1 MSLNQYSNT
10 GDIINTNKPIVG
22 NFYSATDRN
31 LLEGEMVTVNFGT
44 QENDLV
50 EFHVYD
56 EIGNIIKSN
65 HVLDGWFLKKSTS
78 NDPANIVSVDIHE
91 NIREF
96 RLNSGKY
103 RFILNF
109 HRDIVGNVY
118 GDKLY
123 ISKISDSR
131 REIKLYGGSEII
143 RKQVQ
148 ELELSNENF
157 EFYEDFLINFG
168 NNDLAKVTRI
178 KIVGNEIICKLYNE
192 LPADINEKTLCWLTV
207 DVRSPYIDNILL
219 TTTLGDRIENT
230 IAEPNF
236 DINVMD
242 NISVETNL
250 KNWNDILSSN
260 IITSQQLIDTYFSS
274 SIEGI
279 DLNIDYSSWENFIH
293 FSSAEERV
301 KNFKYKLGLVEYYE
315 NRIEILSQTTGSVQ
329 NNIIDSFSKRN
340 NVIAGFDG
348 FEKYLYYETGSKYTY
363 VTGSIGQ
370 WPKKPNTT
378 VAIWQQQFKVWN
390 DINAITPVAGGTQY
404 VQTPIPEYI
413 LYATSESIASDYYNA
428 LLVLAQDYDREN
440 DHALVNT
447 IPGSI
452 YNDTSNSNYTLFVNM
467 IGHHFDILW
476 SYVKNLTSIYSRE
489 EHPDDGIPSDLI
501 YDTTK
506 AFGFELSS
514 GNKLKDLWKYTLGTD
529 NTGSLQ
535 QTGSMASKPHRDI
548 TKEIWRRILNNVPYL
563 LRTKGTERSIRALM
577 SCYGVPNTIL
587 RIVEYG
593 GPKVA
598 NDIPKYII
606 NKFNYATTFDSGSN
620 QYILIPSQPNSTIPK
635 TITFRFKQV
644 EPEGTDWKEIMSIG
658 SGFKFELQ
666 KTGSAADERGNVKF
680 TSGSISCSIND
691 ERIFDGGFSST
702 MIRYTNSGSY
712 PIDLFLKKSEY
723 GKLVINS
730 SASVDIDAGNWNFSG
745 DITFGS
751 KLTGS
756 AQEFRLWKTTINE
769 NVFNN
774 HVHSPESYNGN
785 DPTSS
790 YYDLLCRIPMIYGID
805 LSVTSSITSMHPDQS
820 FIVTASF
827 LNFTTASYEPI
838 EEDHYIET
846 VSIGG
851 NNIYSDKIRIEDNYL
866 VRTLDSK
873 TRAEKSSYDLHPVDS
888 NEIGIYFSPQD
899 VINEDIFDHVGY
911 TSLDNYIGDPD
922 DVFNPSYEDLRLF
935 SEEYWKKYTTK
946 PNISDYLRA
955 ISIFDFSI
963 FNQIKKLLPLRSK
976 AMTGLLIE
984 PNVLERS
991 KVASRR
997 PTVEDLTRS
1006 TIIDSNVLPELF
1018 SDYVYYTASLGPLV
1032 SKITGSCLDT
1042 IRYTCTVTSS
1052 KGINPAVYQY
1062 TNLIKNQDHVN
1073 GDGLAVFV
1081 TASNSRDQYNPFGTI
1096 VTGSRSSIMRYKEN
1110 YFYSSS
1116 YSSSINEYYSS
1127 SRELAEVQDY
1137 NQLPIGL
1144 FRLFYSGCKL
1154 TGQAINID
1162 STETVDGGPVV
1173 EVINANPN
1181 QIILNQPG
1189 ASGSLIVE

>member
-10 GDIINTNKPIVG
+10 GDIINTNRPIVG
-22 NFYSATDRN
+22 NFYTAQDRN
-31 LLEGEMVTVNFGT
+31 LLEGELVAVNFGT
-44 QENDLV
+44 QTNDLV

-56 EIGNIIKSN
+56 EVGNVIKSN
-65 HVLDGWFLKKSTS
+65 HALDGWFIKRSTS
-78 NDPANIVSVDIHE
+78 NDPANIISVDIHN

-96 RLNSGKY
+96 KLDSGKY
-103 RFILNF
+103 RFVLNF
-109 HRDIVGNVY
+109 HRNIVGNVY

-123 ISKISDSR
+123 VSAISDSR
-131 REIKLYGGSEII
+131 KEIKLYGGSEII

-178 KIVGNEIICKLYNE
+178 KIIGNEILCKLYDE
-192 LPADINEKTLCWLTV
+192 LPANITIKTLCWLTV

-219 TTTLGDRIENT
+219 TTSLSDKIKNT

-236 DINVMD
+236 DINVLD
-242 NISVETNL
+242 NVSVETNL

-260 IITSQQLIDTYFSS
+260 LITSQQLIDTYFSS
-274 SIEGI
+274 SLEGI
-279 DLNIDYSSWENFIH
+279 DLNIDYSSFNNFIH

-301 KNFKYKLGLVEYYE
+301 KNFRYKLGLVEYYE
-315 NRIEILSQTTGSVQ
+315 DRIELLSQTTGSVE
-329 NNIIDSFSKRN
+329 NNIIDSFNKRN
-340 NVIAGFDG
+340 NIIAGFDG
-348 FEKYLYYETGSKYTY
+348 FEKYLYYETGSKYTHI
-363 VTGSIGQ
+363 TGSVGQ
-370 WPKKPNTT
+370 WPKKTNISFVP
-378 VAIWQQQFKVWN
+378 WQQKFKVWN
-390 DINAITPVAGGTQY
+390 SINAITPSEGGTQY
-404 VQTPIPEYI
+404 IQTPIPEYT
-413 LYATSESIASDYYNA
+413 LYNTTESISVDYYNN
-428 LLVLAQDYDREN
+428 LITDSQDYDREN

-447 IPGSI
+447 IPASI
-452 YNDTSNSNYTLFVNM
+452 YNDTSNDNYVLFVNM

-506 AFGFELSS
+506 AFGFELSA

-548 TKEIWRRILNNVPYL
+548 TKEIWKRILNNVPYL
-563 LRTKGTERSIRALM
+563 LRTKGTERSVRALM

-606 NKFNYATTFDSGSN
+606 NKFNYATTFDSGSD
-620 QYILIPSQPNSTIPK
+620 QYILIPSQPNSITPK

-644 EPEGTDWKEIMSIG
+644 EPEGTDWKEIMLIG
-658 SGFKFELQ
+658 SDFKFELQ
-666 KTGSAADERGNVKF
+666 KTGSADDERGNVRF
-680 TSGSISCSIND
+680 TSGSVSMSIYD
-691 ERIFDGGFSST
+691 EKIFDGGFSST

-730 SASVDIDAGNWNFSG
+730 SASANIDAGNWNFSD
-745 DITFGS
+745 DITFGA

-756 AQEFRLWKTTINE
+756 AQEFRLWQNSINE
-769 NVFNN
+769 DVFNN

-785 DPTSS
+785 TPTSS

-827 LNFTTASYEPI
+827 VNFGADSYEPI

-846 VSIGG
+846 ISIGG
-851 NNIYSDKIRIEDNYL
+851 TNIYSDKIRIEDNYL
-866 VRTLDSK
+866 IRTLDSK
-873 TRAEKSSYDLHPVDS
+873 TRAEKSAFDLHPVDS

-911 TSLDNYIGDPD
+911 TSLDNYIGDPSD
-922 DVFNPSYEDLRLF
+922 LYNPSYESLRLF
-935 SEEYWKKYTTK
+935 SEEYWKKYTEK

-997 PTVEDLTRS
+997 PTVEDLTRD
-1006 TIIDSNVLPELF
+1006 TVIDANVIPELY
-1018 SDYVYYTASLGPLV
+1018 STYIYYTASLGPLV
-1032 SKITGSCLDT
+1032 SRITGSCVDT
-1042 IRYTCTVTSS
+1042 SRYTGTVTSS
-1052 KGINPAVYQY
+1052 WGINPATYKY
-1062 TNLIKNQDHVN
+1062 INLIKNQDHVD

-1081 TASNSRDQYNPFGTI
+1081 TASNSSDNYNPFGLI
-1096 VTGSRSSIMRYKEN
+1096 VTGSRLSAFRYKEN
-1110 YFYSSS
+1110 YFYSSA

-1137 NQLPIGL
+1137 NQLPTGL
-1144 FRLFYSGCKL
+1144 FRLFYGGSKISGP
-1154 TGQAINID
+1154 GINIS

-1173 EVINANPN
+1173 EVIEANPN

-1189 ASGSLIVE
+1189 ASGNLVVE